1 VTSGG
6 GAATVA
12 APAASVWRDKLAS
25 WAEAIVIPAGVLAL
39 SAVAFG
45 IFVALAGAD
54 PFEVFSL
61 MYRGSFGTAF
71 SFDRS
76 LERAAPL
83 ILTGLCTAI
92 PARLGLVIIGNEG
105 AVVIGGLG
113 AIVVGL
119 ATKGFLPAIPLLT
132 LMAAAGF
139 AAGGAWIALAGWLR
153 FYRGINE
160 TIASLLLTYIALAIM
175 NHLVEGVMRDP
186 AATNKAATYGI
197 GSENMLTP
205 VPWLGVPWELV
216 YGVVMCVAVYVLIER
231 TTIGFGARVVGS
243 NVRAA
248 LIAGLPF
255 GRLVLLFC
263 FLGGGAAG
271 LAGMVEVAAVHG
283 NLNSSVAA
291 GYGFTGILVAFL
303 ARQNPLAILP
313 VALLLGGIEASGGLV
328 QRRLGLPDA
337 TMLVLKG
344 MVFVAILASDT
355 LYGRLRWL
363 QPRT

>member
-1 VTSGG
+1 VTFGTAGG
-6 GAATVA
+6 SAATVA

-25 WAEAIVIPAGVLAL
+25 WAEAVVIPAVVLAL

-119 ATKGFLPAIPLLT
+119 ATKGFLPAIPLLA

-186 AATNKAATYGI
+186 AATHIT
-197 GSENMLTP
+197 TP
-205 VPWLGVPWELV
+205 
-216 YGVVMCVAVYVLIER
+216 
-231 TTIGFGARVVGS
+231 
-243 NVRAA
+243 
-248 LIAGLPF
+248 
-255 GRLVLLFC
+255 
-263 FLGGGAAG
+263 
-271 LAGMVEVAAVHG
+271 
-283 NLNSSVAA
+283 
-291 GYGFTGILVAFL
+291 
-303 ARQNPLAILP
+303 
-313 VALLLGGIEASGGLV
+313 
-328 QRRLGLPDA
+328 
-337 TMLVLKG
+337 
-344 MVFVAILASDT
+344 
-355 LYGRLRWL
+355 
-363 QPRT
+363 